1 VDVTLIMCARA
12 GTAPTCSGFT
22 IRLDAAWLVCLS
34 NARNKIQFNGVGG
47 LRTLISWRPPPRTRW
62 LWSGKERRVSMA
74 QKANFTPV
82 DKYESD
88 RREAERLDFE
98 KHARL
103 EADLID
109 TFPASDPVSAT
120 QSARQPLSIHTGKAH
135 RSGRRSRRC
144 SVASIRLTRVPF
156 VLARYIFR
164 GRAGAN
170 AMLGPPLPR
179 RVPPSFRLLT

>member
-1 VDVTLIMCARA
+1 
-12 GTAPTCSGFT
+12 
-22 IRLDAAWLVCLS
+22 
-34 NARNKIQFNGVGG
+34 
-47 LRTLISWRPPPRTRW
+47 
-62 LWSGKERRVSMA
+62 MA

-120 QSARQPLSIHTGKAH
+120 QSALTVEHPH
-135 RSGRRSRRC
+135 REG
-144 SVASIRLTRVPF
+144 
-156 VLARYIFR
+156 
-164 GRAGAN
+164 
-170 AMLGPPLPR
+170 
-179 RVPPSFRLLT
+179 PSFWQAIKTMFK